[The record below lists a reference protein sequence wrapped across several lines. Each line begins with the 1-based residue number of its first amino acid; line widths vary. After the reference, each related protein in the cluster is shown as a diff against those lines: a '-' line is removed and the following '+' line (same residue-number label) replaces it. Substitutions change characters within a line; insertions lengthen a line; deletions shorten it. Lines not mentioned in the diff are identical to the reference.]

1 MTVKNICLASMVV
14 AAISAS
20 WSQTALGGENE
31 LNKSDVAP
39 LTKGRLAGTGGDP
52 DGKPVRHQRV
62 WVNTWGD
69 ATSSKVLAEAH
80 TDAKGRFLLGPVE
93 PVYRHRFSVW
103 IDWAEKESAFGVG
116 VG

>member
-14 AAISAS
+14 AAIFAAS
-20 WSQTALGGENE
+20 SQTALAGENE
-31 LNKSDVAP
+31 IKKSDVAP
-39 LTKGRLAGTGGDP
+39 LPKGTLSGTVVDP
-52 DGKPVRHQRV
+52 DGKPVSNARV

-103 IDWAEKESAFGVG
+103 I
-116 VG
+116 

>member
-14 AAISAS
+14 AAVSAS

-39 LTKGRLAGTGGDP
+39 LPKGTLSGTVVDP
-52 DGKPVRHQRV
+52 DGKPVSDARV

-69 ATSSKVLAEAH
+69 KLLAE
-80 TDAKGRFLLGPVE
+80 TRSDSEGRFFLGPVE
-93 PVYRHRFSVW
+93 PVYRHRFPVW
-103 IDWAEKESAFGVG
+103 
-116 VG
+116 